1 MKDQKPSFFQITA
14 IIITVILFVFII
26 ISIGVIIDL
35 KHKTDKTKEKNDQ
48 ITNSFFIEENY
59 SSVQQNY
66 INNIKNL

>member
-14 IIITVILFVFII
+14 VIITVILFVFII
-26 ISIGVIIDL
+26 ISIGIIIDL

-48 ITNSFFIEENY
+48 ITNSFFIEEKY